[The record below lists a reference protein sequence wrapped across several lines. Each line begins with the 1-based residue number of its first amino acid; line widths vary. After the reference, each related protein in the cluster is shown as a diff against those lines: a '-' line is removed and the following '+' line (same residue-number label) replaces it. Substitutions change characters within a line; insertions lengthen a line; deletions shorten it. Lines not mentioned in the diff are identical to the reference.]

1 MPATVVFHP
10 PERASRYVLLQ
21 DNARVVIG
29 RDPGVDLVIEDRRV
43 SKRHA
48 YLAVDRSSGTW
59 TLEDLGSKNGTTVNG
74 VRISTVELADT
85 HWISF
90 GGVVAQ
96 FGVLSA
102 EAASRLQHDRV
113 RRLLTWFDLRRRL
126 AAAPDHVD
134 LLLGYLRGAIEL
146 TGTRRGFI
154 VLVSPTGTLDVAAT
168 IGYSDEQIASS
179 RFAGSVSAVERVL
192 RTGETLVISDLQS
205 DRDLGGRK
213 SVVEQSLAAL
223 ACVPLG
229 DAGRR
234 DGVLYVDGRMRG
246 HGLTSLDIEILE
258 GLAEQ
263 AALALAGH
271 HVERRLHD
279 LLRPSA
285 GQNDDSISRRL
296 LEALQGQMRSAAA
309 GEQGPATA
317 V

>member
-1 MPATVVFHP
+1 MPATVVFHL

-21 DNARVVIG
+21 DDARVVIG
-29 RDPGVDLVIEDRRV
+29 RDPAVDLVIEDRRV

-48 YLAVDRSSGTW
+48 YLAADRRSGAW

-74 VRISTVELADT
+74 VRINTVQLEDT

-102 EAASRLQHDRV
+102 DAASRLQHDRV

-126 AAAPDHVD
+126 ASAPDHVD
-134 LLLGYLRGAIEL
+134 LLLRYLRGAIEL
-146 TGTRRGFI
+146 TGTERGFI
-154 VLVSPTGTLDVAAT
+154 VLVSPTGTLEVAAM
-168 IGYSDEQIASS
+168 IGFGEEQAASP
-179 RFAGSVSAVERVL
+179 RFAGSVGAVERVL

-205 DRDLGGRK
+205 DRDLGQRK
-213 SVVEQSLAAL
+213 SVLDQGLAAL

-229 DAGRR
+229 EAGRR
-234 DGVLYVDGRMRG
+234 DGVLYVDGRTRA
-246 HGLTSLDIEILE
+246 HGLTTLDVEILE

-263 AALALAGH
+263 AALAVAGH
-271 HVERRLHD
+271 EMERRLHD

-285 GQNDDSISRRL
+285 ARSDDDVSKRL
-296 LEALQGQMRSAAA
+296 LEALQSQLRSAAA
-309 GEQGPATA
+309 GGQGPATA
-317 V
+317 G